1 MNALKSVILNII
13 LDLNLIKLSAIDST
27 NTYLKKLAKK
37 TRLPD
42 ETVVITNHQVSGR
55 GQMGNGWLSRE
66 GQSLTFSMFKE
77 FDGLSI
83 EHQFM
88 ISMATSLGILEAL
101 KGLNV
106 PAISIKW
113 PNDIL
118 SAKSKV
124 GGILIENVLEGSFLK
139 YCVIGIGLNVNETDF
154 PNLPKASS
162 LKLETGKGFTLEEVL
177 QEIVENIYKKLR
189 KLNYNDFLVLKE
201 EYEDNLFQKDSIS
214 VFETPEGLRFNGIIK
229 GVSDIGELLVETEN
243 NLLRKFQL
251 KEVSLIY

>member
-1 MNALKSVILNII
+1 M
-13 LDLNLIKLSAIDST
+13 NLIKLSAIDST